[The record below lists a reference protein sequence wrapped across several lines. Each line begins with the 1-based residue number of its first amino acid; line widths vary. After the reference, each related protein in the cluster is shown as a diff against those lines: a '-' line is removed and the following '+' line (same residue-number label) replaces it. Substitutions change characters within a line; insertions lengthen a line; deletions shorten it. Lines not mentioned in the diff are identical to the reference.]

1 MPSLVRSITALG
13 AVFFA
18 VLGLAACGG
27 IPGNAVVQ
35 VGSMNITKSTFNH
48 WMSVAVASS
57 QQTAPG
63 QTAPKPVV
71 PDPPNYKACIAQL
84 QATAPKPAAGQPA
97 PTAAQFK
104 SQCQTQYK
112 MLHDQVLQFLISA
125 DWVTGEAADQKVS
138 VTDAAVQTRFNTI
151 KTQQFPKP
159 TDFQTFLSQT
169 GQTVPDLLLRVKLDL
184 LSTKLRDKVTKGTS
198 TVTPASISAFYNKNP
213 SRFATPE
220 RRDLRII
227 LTKTRAQATAAK
239 ARVQH
244 GASFASVAKKVSTD
258 RATKAQGGSLLGVS
272 RGQQEKALDDAVF
285 AAKLGV
291 LSGPVN
297 TPFGFYV
304 FKVQKI
310 TPATQQTLAQATPAI
325 KQQLASQQQTAALN
339 TFVNRFR
346 KKWMKRTNC
355 RTGFV
360 VMDCKQFKAPKT
372 TPSDR
377 CAGHHGD
384 RPPAGHHLDR
394 QVALAGR
401 RRCPRHRSSRP
412 SAVSTS
418 SPGAC
423 ARSAPGIASRTSARS
438 CPTPSR
444 RPTSWPTPPMRA
456 TTPSSSTSWATC
468 SSRCTSSRC
477 CSRSAAPATWRR
489 WPSTAPRS

>member
-1 MPSLVRSITALG
+1 MPRFVSVPIRSISALG

-18 VLGLAACGG
+18 VLAMAACGG

-35 VGSMNITKSTFNH
+35 VGNMNITQSIFNH
-48 WMSVAVASS
+48 WMSVAAASS

-71 PDPPNYKACIAQL
+71 PDPPTYKACIAQL

-104 SQCQTQYK
+104 AQCQTQYK
-112 MLHDQVLQFLISA
+112 TLHDQVLQFLISA
-125 DWVTGEAADQKVS
+125 DWVTGESADQKVS
-138 VTDAAVQTRFNTI
+138 VTDAAVQKQFSTI
-151 KTQQFPKP
+151 KAQQFPKP
-159 TDFQTFLSQT
+159 ADFQTFLSQS

-198 TVTPASISAFYNKNP
+198 TVAPANISAFYNKNP

-227 LTKTRAQATAAK
+227 LTKTRGQAAAAK

-244 GASFASVAKKVSTD
+244 GASFATVAKKVSTD

-291 LSGPVN
+291 LSGPIN

-325 KQQLASQQQTAALN
+325 KQQLASQQQTTALN
-339 TFVNRFR
+339 NFVNNFR
-346 KKWMKRTNC
+346 KKWTKRTNC
-355 RTGFV
+355 RTAFV
-360 VMDCKQFKAPKT
+360 VMDCKQFKVPK
-372 TPSDR
+372 
-377 CAGHHGD
+377 
-384 RPPAGHHLDR
+384 
-394 QVALAGR
+394 
-401 RRCPRHRSSRP
+401 
-412 SAVSTS
+412 STS
-418 SPGAC
+418 STGLPG
-423 ARSAPGIASRTSARS
+423 
-438 CPTPSR
+438 
-444 RPTSWPTPPMRA
+444 
-456 TTPSSSTSWATC
+456 TTV
-468 SSRCTSSRC
+468 
-477 CSRSAAPATWRR
+477 
-489 WPSTAPRS
+489 TAPQQGTTSTGQ

>member
-1 MPSLVRSITALG
+1 MPRFVSMPIRSISALG

-35 VGSMNITKSTFNH
+35 VGDMNVTKPTFDH
-48 WMSVAVASS
+48 WMSVAAASS

-71 PDPPNYKACIAQL
+71 PDPPSYKACIAQL

-104 SQCQTQYK
+104 AQCQTQYK
-112 MLHDQVLQFLISA
+112 TLHDQVLQFLISA
-125 DWVTGEAADQKVS
+125 DWVTGESAAQKVS
-138 VTDAAVQTRFNTI
+138 VTDAAVQRQFNTI
-151 KTQQFPKP
+151 KAQQFPKP
-159 TDFQTFLSQT
+159 TDFQTFLNQS
-169 GQTVPDLLLRVKLDL
+169 GQTTADLLLRVKLDL
-184 LSTKLRDKVTKGTS
+184 LSTRLRDKVTQGS
-198 TVTPASISAFYNKNP
+198 GTVTAAKISSFYNKNP

-227 LTKTRAQATAAK
+227 LTKTRAQAAAAK
-239 ARVQH
+239 AQIQQ

-258 RATKAQGGSLLGVS
+258 RATKAQGGALLGVS
-272 RGQQEKALDDAVF
+272 RGQQEKALDNAVF

-291 LSGPVN
+291 LSGPLS

-310 TPATQQTLAQATPAI
+310 TPATQQRLRRHGLQAVQGAQ
-325 KQQLASQQQTAALN
+325 
-339 TFVNRFR
+339 
-346 KKWMKRTNC
+346 
-355 RTGFV
+355 GHV
-360 VMDCKQFKAPKT
+360 VHRSP
-372 TPSDR
+372 
-377 CAGHHGD
+377 GHDGD
-384 RPPAGHHLDR
+384 RAPAAEHDVHR
-394 QVALAGR
+394 SVALAGAG
-401 RRCPRHRSSRP
+401 RCPRHRSSRL
-412 SAVSTS
+412 SAASTS

-423 ARSAPGIASRTSARS
+423 APSAPGTVSRTSARS

-444 RPTSWPTPPMRA
+444 RRTSWPTPRTRV
-456 TTPSSSTSWATC
+456 TTPSLWTSWATC

-477 CSRSAAPATWRR
+477 CSRSEAPATWRR
-489 WPSTAPRS
+489 WPTTAPRS